1 MAKDLYIAEKPS
13 VAQEFAKALEL
24 DMKRRDGYLE
34 AEEAIV
40 TWCVGHLVT
49 MSYPEAYDEKYKKW
63 SLATLPFLP
72 QEFKYEVIGAS
83 AKQYRIV
90 AGLLNRTDVACIYV
104 CTDSGRE
111 GEYIYRLVEQMS
123 GVKNKERRRVW
134 IDSQTKD
141 EILRGIREA
150 KDLSEYDNLSASAY
164 LRAKEDYLMGIN
176 FSRLLTLRY
185 GDAVANYLH
194 ERYAVISVG
203 RVMTCVLGM
212 VVRREREIRA
222 FVKTPFYRVLGTF
235 SAGGA
240 DVEGEWRAAEGSAY
254 FQSPKLYK
262 ENGFKEKKD
271 AEAFVARL
279 EEQQPQTATVVSIE
293 KKKESKNAPLLFN
306 LAELQNT
313 CSKFFKISPDQTL
326 KVVQE
331 LYEKK
336 LVTYPRTDA
345 RVLSSAVA
353 KEIHKNIGGLKQI
366 PGVRRFAEEIL
377 EKGTYKNIA
386 KTRYTNDKQIT
397 DHYAIIPTG
406 QGIGALKSLG
416 ELSMKVYEVIVRRF
430 LAVFYPP
437 AVYRKVNL
445 VTQVAREKFFTGMKA
460 LLEPGYL
467 RVMEYSFFKEKKKE
481 AEEPGEEQASDTGML
496 KAIES
501 LKKGMQ
507 LPVMGYAIKEGET
520 SPPKRYTSGSM
531 VLAMENAGQ
540 LIEDE
545 ELRAQI
551 KGSGIGTSATRAEII
566 AKLVK
571 NKYLDLNKK
580 TQMITPT
587 LMGEMIF
594 DVVNASIRS
603 LLNPDLTAS
612 WEKGLTYVAQGS
624 ITPDEYMQKLEHFIR
639 SRTQG
644 VMQVHNQCAL
654 RASFDAAAQFYGSA
668 EKKKGTARKTPGQ
681 SAKRKASTGSG
692 AGKASVKK

>member
-1 MAKDLYIAEKPS
+1 MSKSLYIAEKPS
-13 VAQEFAKALEL
+13 VAQEFAKALGL
-24 DMKRRDGYLE
+24 DMKRHDGYQE
-34 AEEAIV
+34 SEEAIV

-72 QEFKYEVIGAS
+72 EKFKYEVIGSS

-90 AGLLNRTDVACIYV
+90 AGLLNREDVDTIYV

-111 GEYIYRLVEQMS
+111 GEYIYRLVEQMA
-123 GVKNKERRRVW
+123 GVHDKTRKRVW
-134 IDSQTKD
+134 IDSQTEK

-185 GDAVANYLH
+185 GDSIANYLH

-222 FVKTPFYRVLGTF
+222 FVKTPFYKVL
-235 SAGGA
+235 A
-240 DVEGEWRAAEGSAY
+240 DVDLNGTRISSEWKAVEGSAY

-262 ENGFKEKKD
+262 ENGFKEKED
-271 AEAFVARL
+271 AQALIDMLSAI
-279 EEQQPQTATVVSIE
+279 QPQAFTVLAVE
-293 KKKESKNAPLLFN
+293 KKKENKNAPLLFN
-306 LAELQNT
+306 LAELQNI
-313 CSKFFKISPDQTL
+313 CSRFFKISPDQTL
-326 KVVQE
+326 QIIQE

-345 RVLSSAVA
+345 RVLSTAVA
-353 KEIHKNIGGLKQI
+353 KEIDKNIRGLCNI
-366 PGVRRFAEEIL
+366 PGVKRFAEEIL
-377 EKGTYKNIA
+377 ETGSYKNIA

-397 DHYAIIPTG
+397 DHYAVIPTG
-406 QGIGALKSLG
+406 QGFGALKSLS
-416 ELSMKVYEVIVRRF
+416 ELQLKVYETIVRRF
-430 LAVFYPP
+430 LAIFYPP
-437 AVYRKVNL
+437 AVYQKVGL
-445 VTQVAREKFFTGMKA
+445 TIQLGQECFFANFKV
-460 LLEPGYL
+460 LSEPGYL
-467 RVMEYSFFKEKKKE
+467 KVMEYSFFKKKE
-481 AEEPGEEQASDTGML
+481 ASADSDE
-496 KAIES
+496 KES
-501 LKKGMQ
+501 ADNDDNEIDDAGLLMQVMTLKKGMA
-507 LPVMGYAIKEGET
+507 LPLAGFAIKEGET

-571 NKYLDLNKK
+571 NKYLALNKK
-580 TQMITPT
+580 TQVITPT
-587 LMGEMIF
+587 LLGEMIF
-594 DVVNASIRS
+594 DVVNCSIKS
-603 LLNPDLTAS
+603 LLNPELTAS
-612 WEKGLTYVAQGS
+612 WEKGLTYVSEGT
-624 ITPDEYMQKLEHFIR
+624 ITSEEYMQKLEHFIR
-639 SRTQG
+639 SRTAG
-644 VMQVHNQCAL
+644 VMQVNNQYAM
-654 RASFDAAAQFYGSA
+654 RRFYDQAAAYY
-668 EKKKGTARKTPGQ
+668 KKDAKKETKKSSTRKKT
-681 SAKRKASTGSG
+681 K
-692 AGKASVKK
+692 

>member
-1 MAKDLYIAEKPS
+1 MSKSLYIAEKPS
-13 VAQEFAKALEL
+13 VAQEFAKALGL
-24 DMKRRDGYLE
+24 DMKRHDGYQE
-34 AEEAIV
+34 SEEAIV

-72 QEFKYEVIGAS
+72 EEFKYEVIGSS

-90 AGLLNRTDVACIYV
+90 AGLLNRPDVSCIYV

-111 GEYIYRLVEQMS
+111 GEYIYRLVEQMA
-123 GVKNKERRRVW
+123 GVHDKTRKRVW
-134 IDSQTKD
+134 IDSQTEE

-185 GDAVANYLH
+185 GDSIANYLH

-222 FVKTPFYRVLGTF
+222 FVKTPFYKVL
-235 SAGGA
+235 A
-240 DVEGEWRAAEGSAY
+240 DVDLNGTRISSEWKAVEGSAY

-262 ENGFKEKKD
+262 ENGFKEKED
-271 AEAFVARL
+271 AQALIDTLSAI
-279 EEQQPQTATVVSIE
+279 QPQAFTVLAVE
-293 KKKESKNAPLLFN
+293 KKKENKNAPLLFN
-306 LAELQNT
+306 LAELQNI
-313 CSKFFKISPDQTL
+313 CSRFFKISPDQTL
-326 KVVQE
+326 QIIQE

-345 RVLSSAVA
+345 RVLSTAVA
-353 KEIHKNIGGLKQI
+353 KEIDKNIRGLCNI
-366 PGVRRFAEEIL
+366 PGVKRFAEEIL
-377 EKGTYKNIA
+377 ETGSYKNIA

-397 DHYAIIPTG
+397 DHYAVIPTG
-406 QGIGALKSLG
+406 QGFGALKSLS
-416 ELSMKVYEVIVRRF
+416 ELQLKVYETIVRRF
-430 LAVFYPP
+430 LAIFYPP
-437 AVYRKVNL
+437 AVYQKVGL
-445 VTQVAREKFFTGMKA
+445 TIQLGQECFFANFKV
-460 LLEPGYL
+460 LSEPGYL
-467 RVMEYSFFKEKKKE
+467 KVMEYSFFKKKE
-481 AEEPGEEQASDTGML
+481 ASADSDE
-496 KAIES
+496 KES
-501 LKKGMQ
+501 ADNDDNEIDDAGLLMQVMTLKKGMA
-507 LPVMGYAIKEGET
+507 LPLAGFAIKEGET

-571 NKYLDLNKK
+571 NKYLALNKK
-580 TQMITPT
+580 TQVITPT
-587 LMGEMIF
+587 LLGEMIF
-594 DVVNASIRS
+594 DVVNCSIKS
-603 LLNPDLTAS
+603 LLNPELTAS
-612 WEKGLTYVAQGS
+612 WEKGLAYVSEGT
-624 ITPDEYMQKLEHFIR
+624 ITSEEYMQKLEHFIR
-639 SRTQG
+639 SRTAG
-644 VMQVHNQCAL
+644 VMQVNNQYAM
-654 RASFDAAAQFYGSA
+654 RRFYDQAAAYY
-668 EKKKGTARKTPGQ
+668 KKDAKKETKKSSTRKKT
-681 SAKRKASTGSG
+681 K
-692 AGKASVKK
+692 